1 MGYNLFNMLNIVLFG
16 APGAGKGTQ
25 SQKLIEK
32 YSLLHL
38 STGDLFRMHL
48 SQGTELGKLA
58 RQYMDEGKLVPDK
71 VVIDMVRDKIET
83 SKGIK
88 GFIFDGFPR
97 TVPQA
102 SALDAMLAELEL
114 NICCMVALEVPEEE
128 LKRRLAERGKVS
140 GRTDDQ
146 DPEKINTRIQVY
158 RNETLPVAEYYKKQ
172 NKHEQITGVGSIDE
186 IFTTICNKIEKYC

>member
-1 MGYNLFNMLNIVLFG
+1 MLNIVLFG

-32 YSLLHL
+32 YKLTHI

-48 SQGTELGKLA
+48 SNGTDLGKLA
-58 RQYMDEGKLVPDK
+58 RTYMDKGHLVPDT
-71 VVIDMVRDKIET
+71 VVIDMVRDKIE
-83 SKGIK
+83 SEKNSA

-102 SALDAMLAELEL
+102 EALDAMLAELSMR
-114 NICCMVALEVPEEE
+114 IGCMLALDVPEEE
-128 LKRRLAERGKVS
+128 LKRRLAERGKIS

-158 RNETLPVAEYYKKQ
+158 RDETLPVAEYYKKQ
-172 NKHEQITGVGSIDE
+172 GKFIPIEGVGSIDD
-186 IFTTICNKIEKYC
+186 IFGVISKKIEENC